1 MSELKLSKLARMVWI
16 AITVGFLVSF
26 LSVVAAIVL
35 AINDSSHETP
45 LGVHFAIWIAGSAVT
60 LVIMLWR
67 SRRKQRVRLKPP
79 ST

>member
-1 MSELKLSKLARMVWI
+1 MSGLELSKFARTVWI

-26 LSVVAAIVL
+26 LSVVGAIVL

-45 LGVHFAIWIAGSAVT
+45 LGVHFAIWLAASAVT

-67 SRRKQRVRLKPP
+67 GRRRAGKRDSSV
-79 ST
+79 